1 MATTSEKVMVD
12 LDGDS
17 PGTSPL
23 AKPHGK
29 GPAAPE
35 ATDADDEDLGSWVE
49 TLMIWRDLKHP
60 EVEPTFVLDDS
71 AELNLWVSLR
81 DTGRGAMS
89 AINKLA
95 ETMGYDFFKLTQVCQ
110 CHPLRLI
117 FFIMVYLLSQICVHL
132 IFRSL

>member
-49 TLMIWRDLKHP
+49 TPMIWRDLKHP
-60 EVEPTFVLDDS
+60 EVEPRFVLDDS

-110 CHPLRLI
+110 RHPLRLI
-117 FFIMVYLLSQICVHL
+117 FYHGLPSFSNLCSSHL
-132 IFRSL
+132 